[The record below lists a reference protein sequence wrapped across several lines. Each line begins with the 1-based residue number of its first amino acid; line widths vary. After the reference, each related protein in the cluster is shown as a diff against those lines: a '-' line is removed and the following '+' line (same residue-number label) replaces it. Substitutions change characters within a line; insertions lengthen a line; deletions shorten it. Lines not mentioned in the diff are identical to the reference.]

1 MNTDAAQHAAV
12 PRGAPPEAP
21 ETGLFSLADLS
32 VETVTR
38 LAERSVELHRDRAA
52 HDRPLAG
59 ATVGVLFTKPSTRTR
74 TAFTVAAVRL
84 GAVPVTY
91 GPGDLQLSTGE
102 AIEDTGRVFGG
113 MLDGLVA
120 RTAGPLA
127 ELRRLSRSGHLP
139 VVNAMA
145 TEEHPSQGLCDLATL
160 RLCLGDDLR
169 GLRLLYVGEGN
180 NTAAALALA
189 LAGIPGCE
197 ATFACPPGYGLPD
210 DLVSAAGKRAARNG
224 AVIDRRDSAAD
235 LPSGVDVVYTT
246 RWQTTGTSKPD
257 AAWRERF
264 RAFHV
269 DEEFMTRR
277 PGALLLH
284 DLPAHRG
291 DEVTGAVLD
300 GPRSVAWT
308 QASMKLSSAMAVL
321 EWALGPQRRPGTYT
335 GASAA

>member
-1 MNTDAAQHAAV
+1 MTTATTTV
-12 PRGAPPEAP
+12 PRGAPPRTT

-38 LAERSVELHRDRAA
+38 LAERSVALHRDRTA

-84 GAVPVTY
+84 GATPVTY

-102 AIEDTGRVFGG
+102 TVEDTGRIFGS

-120 RTAGPLA
+120 RTAGPLD
-127 ELRRLSRSGHLP
+127 ELRRLSRYGHLP

-160 RLCLGDDLR
+160 TLCLGDLR

-189 LAGIPGCE
+189 LAGVPGCE
-197 ATFACPPGYGLPD
+197 VTFACPPGHGLPE
-210 DLVSAAGKRAARNG
+210 DLLATARGRAARTG
-224 AVIDRRDSAAD
+224 ATIAERDSARE
-235 LPSGVDVVYTT
+235 LPTGVDVVYTT
-246 RWQTTGTSKPD
+246 RWQTTGTSKSDP
-257 AAWRERF
+257 AWRERF
-264 RAFHV
+264 RPFHV
-269 DEEFMTRR
+269 DEDFMARR
-277 PGALLLH
+277 PGALFLH

-291 DEVTGAVLD
+291 DEVSGAVLE

-308 QASMKLSSAMAVL
+308 QGAMKLSSATAVL
-321 EWALGPQRRPGTYT
+321 EWALA
-335 GASAA
+335 GAQT